1 MQFKLQHSPYLE
13 AFVII
18 DRPICPDG
26 QVALTGAST
35 SPCLAGSRP
44 YILAA
49 TILAS
54 AMGFIDG
61 SVVTIALP
69 SIEGDLSAP
78 FQTIQW
84 VVNGYTLTLGSVIL
98 IGGAAGDRYGRRRVF
113 LIGIAIFTLASI
125 ACALAPSITML
136 VGARLVQGGGAALM
150 IPQSLAILSASFPKT
165 VRGQAIGLWAAA
177 SAITT
182 ALGPPLGGLL
192 IDALSWRAAFW
203 INFPIACA
211 VIWLTLT
218 HVPESRNETETGE
231 LDWLG
236 GLLVVLALGAI
247 TRGLSL
253 ASASSSLSLP
263 VLTSFGIAALAF
275 FLFRMRENRAS
286 QPLLPPALLQNR
298 EFAGANLLTLLL
310 YGAFAAVLFLLPF
323 DLIARRGLSASQAG
337 LLFLPIGLIIGT
349 ASRTAGRWADRVGP
363 RMPLMFGSAFVALAA
378 TLLAFS
384 SPNLWLGALGPILL
398 MAIGMAMV
406 VAPLTTAVMNAVP
419 EAESGIASAAN
430 NAASRLA
437 GLISVVVVALAASLL
452 YRHEVQSL
460 VMDGTQELRFGVL
473 PDPSSPARA
482 PLEAA
487 FLEAY
492 GVAMLIAAALAGLAA
507 VAGAVLIRPKT

>member
-1 MQFKLQHSPYLE
+1 M
-13 AFVII
+13 
-18 DRPICPDG
+18 
-26 QVALTGAST
+26 
-35 SPCLAGSRP
+35 
-44 YILAA
+44 
-49 TILAS
+49 
-54 AMGFIDG
+54 
-61 SVVTIALP
+61 
-69 SIEGDLSAP
+69 
-78 FQTIQW
+78 
-84 VVNGYTLTLGSVIL
+84 
-98 IGGAAGDRYGRRRVF
+98 
-113 LIGIAIFTLASI
+113 
-125 ACALAPSITML
+125 
-136 VGARLVQGGGAALM
+136 
-150 IPQSLAILSASFPKT
+150 
-165 VRGQAIGLWAAA
+165 
-177 SAITT
+177 
-182 ALGPPLGGLL
+182 
-192 IDALSWRAAFW
+192 
-203 INFPIACA
+203 
-211 VIWLTLT
+211 
-218 HVPESRNETETGE
+218 
-231 LDWLG
+231 
-236 GLLVVLALGAI
+236 
-247 TRGLSL
+247 
-253 ASASSSLSLP
+253 
-263 VLTSFGIAALAF
+263 
-275 FLFRMRENRAS
+275 
-286 QPLLPPALLQNR
+286 LPPALLQNR

-310 YGAFAAVLFLLPF
+310 YGAFSAVLFLLPF

-337 LLFLPIGLIIGT
+337 VLFLPIGLIIGT

-398 MAIGMAMV
+398 MAIGMATV

-419 EAESGIASAAN
+419 EAKSGIASAAN